1 MTAESSLSR
10 RRWVVLVTLL
20 VGGASLAFTLRLEP
34 GDWRFVAGAA
44 WMGFVWAVGALLSG
58 PLPNADLDRAP
69 RAIGTGVVV
78 GAVAVAAC
86 VVGGLVVAHFPVLR
100 EPAQDLLAHA
110 GPDTAL
116 VVALTLGNGV
126 AEELFFRG
134 ALHDAVPARLA
145 VPLTTGVY
153 ALTTVGSGV
162 LLLVVAAVLLGA
174 MTALLR
180 QRTGGLLAP
189 VATHLIWSV
198 GMLLLLP
205 SVLATGG

>member
-1 MTAESSLSR
+1 MTADASLAR

-20 VGGASLAFTLRLEP
+20 VGAVSLGFTLRLEP

-44 WMGFVWAVGALLSG
+44 WMAAVWVVGALVSG
-58 PLPNADLDRAP
+58 PLPDRGRGP
-69 RAIGTGVVV
+69 RALGTGVLV
-78 GAVAVAAC
+78 GLAAVATT

-100 EPAQDLLAHA
+100 EPAEELLQHA
-110 GPDTAL
+110 GPDTVL
-116 VVALTLGNGV
+116 VVVLTLVNGV
-126 AEELFFRG
+126 SEELFFRG
-134 ALHDAVPARLA
+134 ALYDAIPARLA
-145 VPLTTGVY
+145 VPVTTVVY
-153 ALTTVGSGV
+153 ALSTVGAGV
-162 LLLVVAAVLLGA
+162 LLLVVAATLLGA

-189 VATHLIWSV
+189 VATHVIWSV